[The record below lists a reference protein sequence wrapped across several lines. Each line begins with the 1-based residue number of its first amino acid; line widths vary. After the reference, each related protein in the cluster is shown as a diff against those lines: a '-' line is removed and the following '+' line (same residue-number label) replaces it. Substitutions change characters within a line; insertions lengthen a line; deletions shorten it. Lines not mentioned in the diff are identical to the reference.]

1 MPANP
6 SWAELLVHWGPW
18 LIILGVL
25 LVLAAWFL
33 LWLARGRAA
42 GATAERDEATE
53 TGTCG
58 ACGYAVRG
66 LQSWTCPECGA
77 DLQRVG
83 VRPAARDSRRRA
95 KVGFALLAVLLMI
108 VLFLALMVPTRV
120 ASPPPV
126 SAPTQPVPPPAASP

>member
-1 MPANP
+1 MPASP
-6 SWAELLVHWGPW
+6 SWAELLLHWVPW
-18 LIILGVL
+18 LIILAL
-25 LVLAAWFL
+25 LLMVAGRFL
-33 LWLARGRAA
+33 LWLARGGAA
-42 GATAERDEATE
+42 GEAAGRDEATE

-83 VRPAARDSRRRA
+83 VKPAGRDPRRRE
-95 KVGFALLAVLLMI
+95 KVGLALLAVLLLI

-126 SAPTQPVPPPAASP
+126 SAPTQPTPAPAASP